1 MYLSENTICICFFRF
16 MPIRHLLIKCMGDTL
31 LFSERLVHKKAV
43 FYPNKSR
50 KEQSDLPEP
59 DGLIESKKAPLTL
72 DDEVIEA
79 AKALLKKRNESKE
92 INALTSRL
100 KQIEKS
106 MLLLNQQQN
115 VLLERILEK
124 S

>member
-1 MYLSENTICICFFRF
+1 

-59 DGLIESKKAPLTL
+59 DGLIESKKEKLTL

-92 INALTSRL
+92 NNSLTSRL

-115 VLLERILEK
+115 IILSFLKVDMQEE
-124 S
+124 SV

>member
-1 MYLSENTICICFFRF
+1 
-16 MPIRHLLIKCMGDTL
+16 MPIRQLLIKCMGDTL

-59 DGLIESKKAPLTL
+59 DGLIESKKEPLTL
-72 DDEVIEA
+72 DEEVIEA
-79 AKALLKKRNESKE
+79 AKALLKKRNESTE
-92 INALTSRL
+92 INSLTSRL

-106 MLLLNQQQN
+106 VLLLNKQQN
-115 VLLERILEK
+115 LLLEK
-124 S
+124 SCRLCKF

>member
-1 MYLSENTICICFFRF
+1 